1 MQKFKFKL
9 ETVLKHRAVLEEQS
23 MRAFATAQGELAAC
37 VARIAV
43 LQMEFQQ
50 VVANR
55 SKNFEVEEIALRE
68 RHLDTLRG
76 RIEQQERLR
85 EGLEARMDD
94 ARKHLVKSR
103 QDREMVE
110 RLRQIKLAE
119 HAAKALKVDQDAID
133 EMATLRHGRSR

>member
-1 MQKFKFKL
+1 
-9 ETVLKHRAVLEEQS
+9 